1 MAQRTRTPYPHGR
14 GQGVLGNVPRLMP
27 ALPLHMHIMPR
38 ELSGTSKRPWLAG
51 WVHCTPFGVHCTP
64 FGSWNL
70 RGTLYPL
77 RELESQNQHQISAP
91 NLIHS
96 FVHVV
101 HNRQRGREPCSSEW
115 QIPARGQQASSVL
128 VEHHSLM
135 EHQCDA
141 APAGAGLLR
150 RPCTDAARAE
160 AELTRAGTELIVSLA
175 PATACRARRESPA
188 HRRRRRLARGLAGGA
203 AQKRNALPTTADAQA
218 GQRGGRRLTGCL
230 DACGCPKP

>member
-27 ALPLHMHIMPR
+27 ALPLHMHKMPR
-38 ELSGTSKRPWLAG
+38 ELSGAVQGRASVPGWLAG
-51 WVHCTPFGVHCTP
+51 YIVPPFG
-64 FGSWNL
+64 GWNL
-70 RGTLYPL
+70 RISTKSQRRISYIHLYTTLY
-77 RELESQNQHQISAP
+77 NM
-91 NLIHS
+91 
-96 FVHVV
+96 
-101 HNRQRGREPCSSEW
+101 QRGREPCSSEW

-150 RPCTDAARAE
+150 RPCTDAARAD

>member
-1 MAQRTRTPYPHGR
+1 MFHALCRHCPCICIKC
-14 GQGVLGNVPRLMP
+14 P
-27 ALPLHMHIMPR
+27 ASSQER
-38 ELSGTSKRPWLAG
+38 FRDEQASLAG
-51 WVHCTPFGVHCTP
+51 W
-64 FGSWNL
+64 L
-70 RGTLYPL
+70 GTLYPPSGVGIS
-77 RELESQNQHQISAP
+77 ESAP
-91 NLIHS
+91 NLSAESHTFICMRQR
-96 FVHVV
+96 VQM
-101 HNRQRGREPCSSEW
+101 QRGREPCSSEW

-188 HRRRRRLARGLAGGA
+188 HPRRRLARGLAGGA